1 MNVLLFA
8 KSADLPEARIA
19 EFRTSSVL
27 RLKDKKILRDHAYVS
42 VRTLIGVEHDPCSPS
57 FDCVRLNLAQLLAA
71 GITELRLEVEV

>member
-19 EFRTSSVL
+19 EFV
-27 RLKDKKILRDHAYVS
+27 KKLDGRHRVDI
-42 VRTLIGVEHDPCSPS
+42 RTLIGVEHDPCSPS

-71 GITELRLEVEV
+71 GIVEIRLEVEA